1 MKNYNKYIFTGI
13 MSIIPIALTYWII
26 EKLFMFFSVP
36 GKSLINIFYK
46 TDQINTVNTYLLKFI
61 NIAEYIVGF
70 TLTIIFLYFLGVV
83 VSNVL
88 GKKLYKFIESLLKRI
103 PIVSKIYSTIK
114 SITDSLS
121 KPNSKAFQKVVI
133 IEYPKEGLW
142 TLAMVTGEC
151 KNDSGEDF
159 YNLFVPTTPNPT
171 SGYLILTKKTDTKQ
185 TNLSVDEGLSVI
197 ISGGMVVP
205 EDFTI

>member
-1 MKNYNKYIFTGI
+1 MKKINKYILTGI
-13 MSIIPIALTYWII
+13 MSIVPITLTYWII
-26 EKLFMFFSVP
+26 EKLFMFFSIP
-36 GKSLINIFYK
+36 GKSIINIFN
-46 TDQINTVNTYLLKFI
+46 TTNIINTENSYILQTI
-61 NIAEYIVGF
+61 NILEYLVGF
-70 TLTIIFLYFLGVV
+70 SLTLIFLYFLGIII
-83 VSNVL
+83 SNVI
-88 GKKLYKFIESLLKRI
+88 GKRLYSYFEYLLVKI

-121 KPNSKAFQKVVI
+121 KPNGQAFQKVVI
-133 IEYPKEGLW
+133 IEYPRKNLW

-151 KNDSGEDF
+151 KDKDKTEY

-171 SGYLILTKKTDTKQ
+171 SGYLIIIKKTDVTE
-185 TNLSVDEGLSVI
+185 TNLSVDEGLSII

>member
-1 MKNYNKYIFTGI
+1 MKKINKYIFTGI
-13 MSIIPIALTYWII
+13 MSIIPITLTYWII

-36 GKSLINIFYK
+36 GKSIINIFFS
-46 TDQINTVNTYLLKFI
+46 TRNVGSDSNFIMQLVSILEYL
-61 NIAEYIVGF
+61 VGF
-70 TLTIIFLYFLGVV
+70 SLTLIFLYFLGIVI
-83 VSNVL
+83 SNVI
-88 GKKLYKFIESLLKRI
+88 GKRFYSYFEYLLEKI

-121 KPNSKAFQKVVI
+121 KPNSQAFQKVVI
-133 IEYPKEGLW
+133 IEYPRKELW
-142 TLAMVTGEC
+142 TLAMVTGQC
-151 KNDSGEDF
+151 KNKKNIEY

-171 SGYLILTKKTDTKQ
+171 SGYLILIKKTDVTE
-185 TNLSVDEGLSVI
+185 TNLSVDEGLSII